1 MKTIVKISSLFLASI
16 LIFSCGVQNN
26 STSSRMHLKSDHE
39 TAKDSVEY
47 EIIIFDVQF
56 DRWLMTQPMNNE
68 AFYSNDYLISMN
80 AQYADAW
87 NRLYATGDKR
97 VQSYIDYDRRIDYG
111 KELNFKLF
119 MYFKYFQ
126 ERYKINLLMI

>member
-1 MKTIVKISSLFLASI
+1 
-16 LIFSCGVQNN
+16 
-26 STSSRMHLKSDHE
+26 MHLKSGHE

-47 EIIIFDVQF
+47 EIIIFDVHF
-56 DRWLMTQPMNNE
+56 ERWLMTQPMNNE
-68 AFYSNDYLISMN
+68 AFYSNDYLMSMN

-126 ERYKINLLMI
+126 ERHKINLLRV